1 MNLAIAEH
9 GLGIGNSFSTIVMP
23 QADAKKHVS
32 IPIETIR
39 KIQRACFDI
48 DDDMRW
54 LTALISDTGMR
65 LAEAAG
71 LHIDNLHV
79 DEDISFADVKPHR
92 WRSLK
97 TNGSRR

>member
-1 MNLAIAEH
+1 
-9 GLGIGNSFSTIVMP
+9 
-23 QADAKKHVS
+23 
-32 IPIETIR
+32 
-39 KIQRACFDI
+39 
-48 DDDMRW
+48 MRW